1 VSVNNFIGERNSGR
15 RTRTWEHFGT
25 TVPWLLCSA
34 TLPRHV
40 KDEVLSSIKIKNPV
54 EVVSDLDRPNCYYL
68 ASDAREP

>member
-1 VSVNNFIGERNSGR
+1 VSVNNFIGERNSGK

-25 TVPWLLCSA
+25 TVP
-34 TLPRHV
+34 V